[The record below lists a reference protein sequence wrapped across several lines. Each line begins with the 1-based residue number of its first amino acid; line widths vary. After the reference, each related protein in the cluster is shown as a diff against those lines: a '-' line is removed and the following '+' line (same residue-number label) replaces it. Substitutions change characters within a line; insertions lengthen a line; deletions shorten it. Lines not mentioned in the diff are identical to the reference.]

1 MARLPGNFT
10 ALLCAA
16 PWYRIRRRAGDCSSF
31 YRTSPP
37 RGRFKEEP
45 MLLFDLDGTLIDS
58 NGVWVEVDKT
68 FLARR
73 GAPYTK
79 EYYEGVAHTILSNC
93 AVFTKEYLHL
103 EESCEEIIAEWMELA
118 ADKYGT
124 EVPLKPH
131 VIEYLNKC
139 REAGHRMAVFTAC
152 VPDHCRAAM
161 EHLGLT
167 SYFERV
173 IYAQELGVDK
183 KSPAIF
189 RAVAESLGVSPRECV
204 LFDDSLTA
212 CKAAKAAGMTVVG
225 VRDGY
230 FDGTA
235 VDMREICDQYIES
248 FAELL

>member
-1 MARLPGNFT
+1 
-10 ALLCAA
+10 
-16 PWYRIRRRAGDCSSF
+16 
-31 YRTSPP
+31 
-37 RGRFKEEP
+37 

-58 NGVWVEVDKT
+58 NGVWLEVDKT

-73 GAPYTK
+73 GAPYTR

-93 AVFTKEYLHL
+93 AIFTKEYLHL

-131 VIEYLNKC
+131 VLAYLDKC
-139 REAGHRMAVFTAC
+139 RAAGHRMAVFTAC
-152 VPDHCRAAM
+152 VPTHCQSAM

-167 SYFERV
+167 PYFEKV

-183 KSPAIF
+183 KNPAIF
-189 RAVAESLGVSPRECV
+189 RKVAEILGVTPRECV
-204 LFDDSLTA
+204 LFDDSLEA

-225 VRDGY
+225 VADA
-230 FDGTA
+230 FHPDVS
-235 VDMREICDQYIES
+235 VDMREICDQYITG
-248 FAELL
+248 FGDLL